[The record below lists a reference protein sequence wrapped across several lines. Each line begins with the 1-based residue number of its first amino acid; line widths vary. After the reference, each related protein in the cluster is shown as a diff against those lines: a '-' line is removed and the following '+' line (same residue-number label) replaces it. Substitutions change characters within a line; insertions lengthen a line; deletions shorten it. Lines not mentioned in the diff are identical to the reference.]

1 VKTHR
6 FKLAIRTKALSLDGT
21 AEVYGEGTSTDAQM
35 YLRAALAEA
44 AKSHGMLRLKQI
56 KGGLIT
62 VEAKR

>member
-1 VKTHR
+1 
-6 FKLAIRTKALSLDGT
+6 
-21 AEVYGEGTSTDAQM
+21 M